1 MGDALTTDQQK
12 QAQKALRMTTAPVEG
27 LICRLAVP
35 SIISMLITTFY
46 NMADTFF
53 VGQLNNTSAT
63 GAVGVV
69 FSLMAI
75 IQAVGFFFGHGSG
88 NYISRKLG
96 SHETEAAARMATTG
110 AVFSFLAG
118 VLMTVAGLIF
128 LEPIADLLGATPTIL
143 PYAKDYMRVILLGA
157 PVMCTSLVLNN
168 QLRFQGNA
176 TYAMIGLS
184 SGGILNIILDPILIF
199 GFDMGVM
206 GAAVATVVSQAVS
219 FLLLLLGCQR
229 GDSLKLNLRL
239 FTPKL
244 SYLAEIARGGTPSL
258 GRQGLNSVAVMC
270 LNRMMG
276 AYGDAAIAAMAIVSR
291 ITMFISSAMIGFGQ
305 GFQPV
310 CGFSYGAGKYG
321 RVRRA
326 FYFCLKVAA
335 VFLVLCSILGFFV
348 APYVVSWFQK
358 NDAEVVR
365 IGALALRCQ
374 LITLPLM
381 SYVVLANMMMQT
393 IGKVW
398 RATLLATARQG
409 LCFIPVVLLL
419 PRIFDMWGVLVAQ
432 SAADVCAIL
441 VALPITVHILK
452 QMRRAEKEGL
462 QI

>member
-1 MGDALTTDQQK
+1 
-12 QAQKALRMTTAPVEG
+12 MTTAPVEG

-75 IQAVGFFFGHGSG
+75 IQAMGFFFGHGSG
-88 NYISRKLG
+88 NFISRKLG
-96 SHETEAAARMATTG
+96 NNETEDAARMATTG
-110 AVFSFLAG
+110 VVLAFLVG
-118 VLMTVAGLIF
+118 VLMTALGLIF
-128 LEPIADLLGATPTIL
+128 LEPIANLLGATPTIL

-157 PVMCTSLVLNN
+157 PVMCTSIVLNN

-176 TYAMIGLS
+176 AYAMIGLS
-184 SGGILNIILDPILIF
+184 SGGVLNMILDPILIF

-206 GAAVATVVSQAVS
+206 GAAVATVISQAVG
-219 FLLLLLGCQR
+219 FVLLLIGCQKS
-229 GDSLKLNLRL
+229 DSLKIDLRL

-244 SYLAEIARGGTPSL
+244 SYIAEIARGGTPSL

-276 AYGDAAIAAMAIVSR
+276 VYGDAAIAAMAIVSR

-310 CGFSYGAGKYG
+310 CGFSFGAGKYE

-335 VFLVLCSILGFFV
+335 VFLVVCSVVGFFV
-348 APYVVSWFQK
+348 APVVVSAFQK
-358 NDAEVVR
+358 SDAEVVR

-374 LITLPLM
+374 LVTLPLM
-381 SYVVLANMMMQT
+381 SYVVLANMMLQT
-393 IGKVW
+393 IGKVG

-409 LCFIPVVLLL
+409 LCFIPAVLLL
-419 PRIFDMWGVLVAQ
+419 PRFFDMWGVLLAQ
-432 SAADVCAIL
+432 PAADVCAIL
-441 VALPITVHILK
+441 VALPITIQLLA
-452 QMRRAEKEGL
+452 QMRSASQRNER
-462 QI
+462 I

>member
-1 MGDALTTDQQK
+1 VTNEQDK
-12 QAQKALRMTTAPVEG
+12 QALKAQRMTTAPVEG

-75 IQAVGFFFGHGSG
+75 IQAMGFFFGHGSG

-96 SHETEAAARMATTG
+96 NNETEDAARMATTG
-110 AVFSFLAG
+110 VVLSFLVG
-118 VLMTVAGLIF
+118 VLITVFGLIF
-128 LEPIADLLGATPTIL
+128 LEPIANLLGATPTIL

-184 SGGILNIILDPILIF
+184 SGGVLNIILDPILIF

-206 GAAVATVVSQAVS
+206 GAAVATVISQAVS
-219 FLLLLLGCQR
+219 FVLLLVGCQR
-229 GDSLKLNLRL
+229 GDSLRLNLRL

-244 SYLAEIARGGTPSL
+244 SYVAEIARGGTPSL

-276 AYGDAAIAAMAIVSR
+276 VYGDAAIAAMAIVSR

-310 CGFSYGAGKYG
+310 CGFSFGAGKYE

-335 VFLVLCSILGFFV
+335 VFLVVCSILGFFV
-348 APYVVSWFQK
+348 APLLVSAFQK

-374 LITLPLM
+374 LVTLPLM

-393 IGKVW
+393 IGKVG

-409 LCFIPVVLLL
+409 LCFIPAVLIL
-419 PRIFDMWGVLVAQ
+419 PHFFDMWGVLLAQ
-432 SAADVCAIL
+432 PAADVCAIL
-441 VALPITVHILK
+441 VALPITIQLLA
-452 QMRRAEKEGL
+452 QMRRAAEKNER
-462 QI
+462 I

>member
-1 MGDALTTDQQK
+1 
-12 QAQKALRMTTAPVEG
+12 
-27 LICRLAVP
+27 
-35 SIISMLITTFY
+35 
-46 NMADTFF
+46 
-53 VGQLNNTSAT
+53 
-63 GAVGVV
+63 
-69 FSLMAI
+69 
-75 IQAVGFFFGHGSG
+75 
-88 NYISRKLG
+88 
-96 SHETEAAARMATTG
+96 
-110 AVFSFLAG
+110 
-118 VLMTVAGLIF
+118 
-128 LEPIADLLGATPTIL
+128 
-143 PYAKDYMRVILLGA
+143 
-157 PVMCTSLVLNN
+157 MCTSLVLNN

-176 TYAMIGLS
+176 TYAMIGLA
-184 SGGILNIILDPILIF
+184 SGGVLNIILDPVLIF

-219 FLLLLLGCQR
+219 FLLLLAGCQK
-229 GDSLKLNLRL
+229 GDSLKIDLRL

-321 RVRRA
+321 RVRHA
-326 FYFCLKVAA
+326 FYFCLKVSA
-335 VFLVLCSILGFFV
+335 VFLVLCSILGFFA
-348 APYVVSWFQK
+348 APTVVSWFQK

-374 LITLPLM
+374 LVTMPLL

-419 PRIFDMWGVLVAQ
+419 PRIFDMCGVLVAQ

-441 VALPITVHILK
+441 VALPITIHILK
-452 QMRRAEKEGL
+452 QMRRAEKDGL
-462 QI
+462 QV